1 MVVVNLSIP
10 ISSLFFFWSIAFNIN
25 LLALTHLNRMVLL
38 RENTSRLWKVVC
50 ACFIILIFL
59 FLIGLMPLVLL
70 FIFSIGFP
78 LLFWILFHLG
88 KNCMVTN
95 HHFMLW
101 KLLVVLFTLTWGLM
115 FLVNLIL
122 SLVKGYFLD
131 ILLSPR
137 VIFV

>member
-1 MVVVNLSIP
+1 MVVVNLLIP
-10 ISSLFFFWSIAFNIN
+10 ISSLFVWSMAFNIN
-25 LLALTHLNRMVLL
+25 FLALTFLNRMVLL
-38 RENTSRLWKVVC
+38 RENTGKLWKVVC
-50 ACFIILIFL
+50 PCFIILIFL

-78 LLFWILFHLG
+78 LLFWILFNLG

-101 KLLVVLFTLTWGLM
+101 KLLVVLFTLTWVLM
-115 FLVNLIL
+115 FLENLIL
-122 SLVKGYFLD
+122 SLVNSYFLD